1 MSVSVPL
8 RRALQYALPSAL
20 MASLGTSLLVPL
32 QLDMPA
38 MDFLIALGVALLDW
52 VGVFTV
58 MATGILAV
66 EARLD
71 RWWKTAAATLGLA
84 VLGVIS
90 MMWTKSVHVPFDI
103 PTLARHAGGQSWD
116 LAVFWL
122 WQGVVYGVPFMLAC
136 MLAVRGQR
144 SQRTLAQAGV
154 ARSQAE
160 AQLDQARM
168 DTLRRQVDPQF
179 LLEAMS
185 AIQSRYDHDPA
196 GADALLDRL
205 VGFLREAMPGVRSG
219 EATLAAEVALVRAY
233 AAIRVAMG
241 SGSVLQ
247 VEAGESVP
255 DVPFPA
261 MVLLPL
267 LASLAG
273 NRFAH
278 LRVRNDPGQLA
289 MVLGGPP
296 GVAVAGS
303 LETMLYRTQV
313 ALQAMYGD
321 SFSLQA
327 LPGTGSRG
335 AEVTLVLGRA
345 TATPHTQHRSPS
357 SFAPADT
364 RRQAAQ
370 RSSPRPRTIA
380 LPEEASP

>member
-1 MSVSVPL
+1 
-8 RRALQYALPSAL
+8 
-20 MASLGTSLLVPL
+20 
-32 QLDMPA
+32 
-38 MDFLIALGVALLDW
+38 
-52 VGVFTV
+52 
-58 MATGILAV
+58 
-66 EARLD
+66 
-71 RWWKTAAATLGLA
+71 
-84 VLGVIS
+84 
-90 MMWTKSVHVPFDI
+90 
-103 PTLARHAGGQSWD
+103 
-116 LAVFWL
+116 
-122 WQGVVYGVPFMLAC
+122 
-136 MLAVRGQR
+136 VRGQR

-273 NRFAH
+273 HRFAH
-278 LRVRNDPGQLA
+278 LR
-289 MVLGGPP
+289 VLGGPP

-345 TATPHTQHRSPS
+345 TATPHTQHRNPS